1 MSPVQA
7 LLRDPDP
14 AHQPGP
20 HRGGQDVPLL
30 LRQDQRQP
38 RQGEQGHHLTIASII
53 LTTYLSQVD
62 YGPKNETT
70 YCEKLKT
77 NLYRQKPR
85 PSVHYHP
92 QVKHH
97 ERAYVILR
105 II

>member
-1 MSPVQA
+1 MQA

-53 LTTYLSQVD
+53 LTTYHVTGGLWAQERD
-62 YGPKNETT
+62 Y
-70 YCEKLKT
+70 
-77 NLYRQKPR
+77 
-85 PSVHYHP
+85 
-92 QVKHH
+92 
-97 ERAYVILR
+97 IL
-105 II
+105 